1 MLPHII
7 LLTKS
12 RTQSVTPLSA
22 TWSTGFSGGDS
33 VYWANAYGV
42 VSVTDGTNILSG
54 LDFGGATITGNS
66 NGTPIQLNIFWLSPS
81 TGYSWTFATPYPL
94 AAQVQ
99 VAEYKNPYFY
109 FIGGGGT
116 ASTTSYIVDTTGN
129 SWTSIASTNK
139 GRRQGGLALLGSTL
153 YAIGGLG
160 GGGSLD
166 GLNNWEYFNGSSW
179 VNGGSV
185 PTLCFNTSNLAKTI
199 GSNIYLLGSGFP
211 NNYSTFYKFDGTNFT
226 ALTNT
231 PTTARYSAN
240 TVLNG
245 RFYIMGGSN
254 SDSFSAHN
262 LVHSTDA
269 TGAIWQVETSL
280 PYTRYFGSA
289 ITYLNQVFNFAGQ
302 GDGPNTS
309 QFTQRTIYRNNQT

>member
-33 VYWANAYGV
+33 QYWTSAGASAV
-42 VSVTDGTNILSG
+42 VSVTDGTSILSG
-54 LDFGGATITGNS
+54 LDQNGGTITGNN
-66 NGTPIQLNIFWLSPS
+66 NGTPIQLNILYLSAS
-81 TGYSWTFATPYPL
+81 TGYSWTYATPYPL
-94 AAQVQ
+94 TAQIQ
-99 VAEYKNPYFY
+99 VAEYKSPYFY
-109 FIGGGGT
+109 FIGGGT
-116 ASTTSYIVDTTGN
+116 NSTTVYVTDTTGV
-129 SWTSIASTNK
+129 SWTAIASTNK
-139 GRRQGGLALLGSTL
+139 GRRQGGLALIGSTL
-153 YAIGGLG
+153 YAIGGIG
-160 GGGSLD
+160 TPD
-166 GLNNWEYFNGSSW
+166 GVSNWEYYNGSSW

-185 PTLCFNTSNLAKTI
+185 PTACANTSNLAKTI
-199 GSNIYLLGSGFP
+199 GSNIYILGSGFP

-245 RFYIMGGSN
+245 RFYIMGGLQGT
-254 SDSFSAHN
+254 DHA

-269 TGAIWQVETSL
+269 TGAVWQVETSL
-280 PYTRYFGSA
+280 PYARSFGSA
-289 ITYLNQVFNFAGQ
+289 ITYLNQIFNFAGE
-302 GDGPNTS
+302 GTGPNAS
-309 QFTQRTIYRNNQT
+309 SLYQRTIYRNNQT

>member
-33 VYWANAYGV
+33 QYWVNGSAV

-54 LDFGGATITGNS
+54 LDQGGGTVTGN
-66 NGTPIQLNIFWLSPS
+66 NGGVPIQLNILWLSPS
-81 TGYSWTFATPYPL
+81 TGYSWTYATPYPL
-94 AAQVQ
+94 TAQIQ
-99 VAEYKNPYFY
+99 VAEYKSPYFY
-109 FIGGGGT
+109 FIGGGT
-116 ASTTSYIVDTTGN
+116 NSTTVYVADTSGN

-160 GGGSLD
+160 TPD
-166 GLNNWEYFNGSSW
+166 GVSNWEYYNGSSW

-185 PTLCFNTSNLAKTI
+185 PIVCANSSNLAKTI
-199 GSNIYLLGSGFP
+199 GSNIYILGNGFP
-211 NNYSTFYKFDGTNFT
+211 NNYSLFYKFDGTNFT

-231 PTTARYSAN
+231 PTSARYSAN

-245 RFYIMGGSN
+245 RFYIMGGNPS
-254 SDSFSAHN
+254 SARHK

-269 TGAIWQVETSL
+269 TGAVWQVETSL
-280 PYTRYFGSA
+280 PYERDFGSA
-289 ITYLNQVFNFAGQ
+289 ITYLNQIFHFAGE
-302 GDGPNTS
+302 GTEPGTSLTS
-309 QFTQRTIYRNNQT
+309 QKTIYRNNQT